1 MDKYTFVLAI
11 IAVVFGAGLLRGLFK
26 RDQDAEAT
34 RDSGVQERLSVVEE
48 RLKVLEKIVTD
59 KGTKLAD
66 EIDSL

>member
-1 MDKYTFVLAI
+1 MDKYVFVLAI
-11 IAVVFGAGLLRGLFK
+11 IAIVMGAGLLRELFK
-26 RDQDAEAT
+26 RDQDIKASRVT
-34 RDSGVQERLSVVEE
+34 GVQKRLTEVED